1 MWPGAACL
9 LVSSCL
15 VSQCLPAVCSAL
27 QIIEITLFM
36 DSPAASSLLG
46 RSFAGIVTYNM
57 LYSIANA
64 FRPAVEILLRRSPRS
79 LWRFHRTLEKWE
91 YGSARD
97 YKP

>member
-1 MWPGAACL
+1 MLDPCWCHRRLASESLQALCF
-9 LVSSCL
+9 
-15 VSQCLPAVCSAL
+15 AL
-27 QIIEITLFM
+27 QIIAITLFM

-64 FRPAVEILLRRSPRS
+64 FRPAVELLLRRNPRS

>member
-1 MWPGAACL
+1 MLDPCWCHGCL
-9 LVSSCL
+9 ASEHP
-15 VSQCLPAVCSAL
+15 PALCSAL
-27 QIIEITLFM
+27 QIIKITLFM

-46 RSFAGIVTYNM
+46 RSFAGIVTYNV

-64 FRPAVEILLRRSPRS
+64 LRPAVERLLRKNPRS

-97 YKP
+97 YEP